1 MIRMLNDTIKI
12 RKVNEPYGWLGN
24 MSPYPVVHQGV
35 TYRTTEALF
44 QALRFNDP
52 LIKDEIIN
60 QKSPMGA
67 KMKAKANKVKMVVQ
81 QFSEQDIANMRLCL
95 KLKIEQHPELR
106 KILLETGDKLIVEDT
121 TKRNRECRW
130 GAKLRDGVW
139 VGDNLLGKL
148 WMELR
153 NTLSKISA

>member
-81 QFSEQDIANMRLCL
+81 QFSEQDITNMRLCL

-106 KILLETGDKLIVEDT
+106 KMLLETGDKLIVEDT

-153 NTLSKISA
+153 NTLSTISA

>member
-1 MIRMLNDTIKI
+1 MLNDTIKI